1 MRRPVRPC
9 GPTAGDADRA
19 RGRLAVPF
27 FVADVGADLHSV
39 SIALKPTDLPMR
51 RLSAPFCR
59 PLPAL
64 LLGALSL
71 CVPAHAQTDPD
82 RVYRCPDNS
91 YTNMLSVVHE
101 KHCRPVD
108 NANLSIVA
116 PSAPPHR
123 AAPPHVASGAHVGDK
138 QQSERDAEAR
148 QLLESELQAQQE
160 RLQEQLKA
168 YAGGQPERLGNER
181 NYQAYLDRV
190 AQMKKGIDLTQA
202 NIDALQRQLARYA
215 H

>member
-1 MRRPVRPC
+1 
-9 GPTAGDADRA
+9 
-19 RGRLAVPF
+19 
-27 FVADVGADLHSV
+27 
-39 SIALKPTDLPMR
+39 MR
-51 RLSAPFCR
+51 RLPVPFR
-59 PLPAL
+59 ASLSAL

-101 KHCRPVD
+101 KHCQPVD

-116 PSAPPHR
+116 PGVVPRR
-123 AAPPHVASGAHVGDK
+123 AAPPRVASGAQVGGK

-148 QLLESELQAQQE
+148 QLLEGELQAQQA

-168 YAGGQPERLGNER
+168 YANGQPERLGNER
-181 NYQAYLDRV
+181 NYQTYLDRV
-190 AQMKKGIDLTQA
+190 AQMKKDIDLTQA

-215 H
+215 Q